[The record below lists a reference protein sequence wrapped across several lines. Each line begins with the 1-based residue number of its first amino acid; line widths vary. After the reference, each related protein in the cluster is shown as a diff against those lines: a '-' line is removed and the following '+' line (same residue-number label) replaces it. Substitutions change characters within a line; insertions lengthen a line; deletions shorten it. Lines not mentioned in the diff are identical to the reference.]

1 VKGADDV
8 AKVVQ
13 DALTAA
19 LKPMQDKLE
28 ASEAAR
34 AAAQKRSDEAML
46 RTAVGERFLKVGG
59 KSKALDFIVGQ
70 AGNVFVVE
78 DGQVKAKPNQFSA
91 AKPGESIGID
101 EWLQGQAKENDF
113 AFEPSGGGGASAGNG
128 NGGAPRPGVRRV
140 VNPTPEEL
148 GRFKFVA
155 GKGLVD
161 RDGQVVEIAEA
172 S

>member
-1 VKGADDV
+1 
-8 AKVVQ
+8 
-13 DALTAA
+13 
-19 LKPMQDKLE
+19 
-28 ASEAAR
+28 
-34 AAAQKRSDEAML
+34 
-46 RTAVGERFLKVGG
+46 
-59 KSKALDFIVGQ
+59 
-70 AGNVFVVE
+70 VFVVE